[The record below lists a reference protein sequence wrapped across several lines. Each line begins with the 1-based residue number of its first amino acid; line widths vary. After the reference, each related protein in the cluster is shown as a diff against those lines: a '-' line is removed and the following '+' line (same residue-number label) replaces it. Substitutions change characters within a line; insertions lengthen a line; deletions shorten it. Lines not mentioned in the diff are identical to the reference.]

1 MNKIINEDTLICFVL
16 SLDDYEISFKN
27 YDGNEPNFADYREYY
42 ADLHAFYLQKGVDDV
57 NSKVISYFFEGMK
70 ELVNGDI
77 LFWDRNYIDSQM
89 RYAEGKKFI
98 QRFERS
104 RGIEAKLDILADRI
118 LQRIEGLIDLSQ
130 ALQFTELN
138 SREKLLSSALEHFNA
153 ETKIATEMGDTISA
167 IVAYARALKVES
179 IYWKDK
185 SDDTRKEDT
194 FEAKKLIMKSRLKI
208 KQAAFIDSKNLGDLE
223 IIENSLDDLTK
234 ERILVN
240 AENLGNKA
248 IMASEE
254 GDYDSAKNFYQQA
267 ILFYTRASQIAA
279 DSATRRF
286 LLSMR
291 TVLEASV
298 LEAEGNKAFK
308 VLDDLGSATM
318 YFTDAAS
325 EIDKAIALIGAYGNK
340 ELTKTF
346 FSQKLY
352 YEGMSK
358 LATGVQLYDNE
369 QYDLAIEIYEDAR
382 NSFLQA
388 IEEAN
393 EAENVTIIDLGN
405 RALND
410 IENYINMSKT
420 LQ

>member
-1 MNKIINEDTLICFVL
+1 
-16 SLDDYEISFKN
+16 
-27 YDGNEPNFADYREYY
+27 
-42 ADLHAFYLQKGVDDV
+42 
-57 NSKVISYFFEGMK
+57 
-70 ELVNGDI
+70 
-77 LFWDRNYIDSQM
+77 
-89 RYAEGKKFI
+89 
-98 QRFERS
+98 
-104 RGIEAKLDILADRI
+104 
-118 LQRIEGLIDLSQ
+118 
-130 ALQFTELN
+130 
-138 SREKLLSSALEHFNA
+138 
-153 ETKIATEMGDTISA
+153 
-167 IVAYARALKVES
+167 
-179 IYWKDK
+179 
-185 SDDTRKEDT
+185 
-194 FEAKKLIMKSRLKI
+194 MKSRLKI
-208 KQAAFIDSKNLGDLE
+208 KQAAFLDSKNLRDAE

-248 IMASEE
+248 IIASEE
-254 GDYDSAKNFYQQA
+254 GDFDSAKNFYQQA

-298 LEAEGNKAFK
+298 LESEGNKAFK
-308 VLDDLGSATM
+308 VLDDLASATV
-318 YFTDAAS
+318 YFTDAAI

-340 ELTKTF
+340 VLTKTF

-369 QYDLAIEIYEDAR
+369 QYNEAIEIYEDAR
-382 NSFLQA
+382 DSFLQA